1 MTSITSI
8 FPNGFAA
15 ATESQDLINPE
26 EGFRKHCEA
35 SGLLIKEIIADGE
48 IHRVAHVSSKKGA
61 LDGWYILHSSGKV
74 PVGIAGCWKEP
85 VFEARWI
92 ADTGR
97 TMSFTERFEHDKWL
111 AEVKAKKD
119 ADRLAS
125 QAVAAERAE
134 DEVGTYADA
143 SDDHPYL

>member
-35 SGLLIKEIIADGE
+35 SGLLIKDQIIADGE

-61 LDGWYILHSSGKV
+61 LD
-74 PVGIAGCWKEP
+74 CW
-85 VFEARWI
+85 
-92 ADTGR
+92 
-97 TMSFTERFEHDKWL
+97 
-111 AEVKAKKD
+111 
-119 ADRLAS
+119 
-125 QAVAAERAE
+125 
-134 DEVGTYADA
+134 
-143 SDDHPYL
+143 